1 MEFMQ
6 KQEKRKKEFERMII
20 EHIDSLYNTALG
32 MTHNRADA
40 EDLVQDVCSKS
51 YRFFDKFKRGSNAKA
66 WLLTILR
73 NTYINDFR
81 KNSKRLPTVSLEKV
95 ELLEDSSSQEGFS
108 AFSPFASAED
118 LEQLSSDTVRA
129 AMDELRDELK
139 MVAML
144 FYVEE
149 FSYKEIANVVGC
161 PEGTVMSRLYRVRK
175 QLRNR
180 LALYAHKMGYQKD

>member
-1 MEFMQ
+1 MQ
-6 KQEKRKKEFERMII
+6 NREERKREFERIMM
-20 EHIDSLYNTALG
+20 EHIDSLYNTALR
-32 MTHNRADA
+32 MTRHRADA
-40 EDLVQDVCSKS
+40 EDLVQDVCSRS
-51 YRFFDKFKRGSNAKA
+51 YRFFDQFKRGSNAKA

-81 KNSKRLPTVSLEKV
+81 KNSKRPPTVSLEKV
-95 ELLEDSSSQEGFS
+95 GPLEDSSRQEGFP

-129 AMDELRDELK
+129 AIDELRDELK
-139 MVAML
+139 MVAIL

-149 FSYKEIANVVGC
+149 LSYKEIANVVGC

-175 QLRNR
+175 QLRNK
-180 LALYAHKMGYQKD
+180 LALYAHEKGYPED

>member
-1 MEFMQ
+1 
-6 KQEKRKKEFERMII
+6 MIMG
-20 EHIDSLYNTALG
+20 HIDSLYNTALG
-32 MTHNRADA
+32 MTRNRADA
-40 EDLVQDVCSKS
+40 EDLVQDVCCRS

-81 KNSKRLPTVSLEKV
+81 KSSKRPATVSLEKV
-95 ELLEDSSSQEGFS
+95 GPLEDASRQEGFP
-108 AFSPFASAED
+108 AFLPFASAED